1 MEIIMC
7 LSVGILFT
15 IAVYLILS
23 RSLLRIILGTSALTH
38 AVHLLLITLAGLK
51 SGSPFIG
58 RECRQLRGRSSPSLN
73 PDVHRHQ
80 FWLARILF
88 RA

>member
-51 SGSPFIG
+51 SGSP
-58 RECRQLRGRSSPSLN
+58 LY
-73 PDVHRHQ
+73 
-80 FWLARILF
+80 WARMQTATWTLF
-88 RA
+88 PKP